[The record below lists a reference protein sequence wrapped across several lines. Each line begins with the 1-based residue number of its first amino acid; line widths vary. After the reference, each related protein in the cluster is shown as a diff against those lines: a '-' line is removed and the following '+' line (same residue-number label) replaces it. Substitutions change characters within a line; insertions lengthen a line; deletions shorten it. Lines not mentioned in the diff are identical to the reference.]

1 MIKLKKVIYKRGYPA
16 LLLLLSFFNFFYANI
31 FTNKFFSF
39 KILFFFFWRI
49 FLSSINWDKYF
60 DELKAIRAGRTKFI
74 KSEHKNV
81 SFGSGGGFSRTYINF
96 SKNKFS
102 KQSVVKMISNLPKD
116 SIKRCIDY
124 ALKNSLDGYA
134 INEKGE
140 RVGSDE
146 VMAEWKKDFGK
157 NKNSKDAWHL
167 MFSIK
172 EPCSDERTLKAL
184 QDSVK
189 SVLGT
194 NFSGHKYAMVL
205 HTHQNNPHVHV
216 VLNKRNNFT
225 NKKIHFNSKAE
236 IRDFFD
242 DTRTNFAYALSARGL
257 NYENKNFLQKDLK
270 REFNHIKSNIKLEV
284 DDYTAKDKINDY
296 YDKKQD
302 INKEKYKATT
312 SRIEV
317 MNDELERLKKA
328 NKELLELFLQYSKK
342 RNKKAFKLAKEL
354 KQSNKIIKE
363 KSLKIL
369 AEIKK
374 INHLSYEATRL
385 NEMKLENYK
394 DRSNALTLLEKFN
407 RNYNELH
414 PKNKGV
420 SKADFENHKKAKRA
434 IAVLRN
440 KKDDDAIK
448 YFDDS
453 LVITRML
460 GSNESLFKLNK
471 KLEILD
477 KNLYILEHSGLGA
490 DEAKEYK
497 KRLNDNKEFLAEVC
511 HKRFD
516 YVAKK
521 LLKNENLKGDEFL
534 FKEYFQGVAL
544 LNKEPN
550 ERLLKIKKEADL
562 KVNKSRGVKV
572 KTKHLD
578 KNIDKGRV

>member
-1 MIKLKKVIYKRGYPA
+1 M
-16 LLLLLSFFNFFYANI
+16 
-31 FTNKFFSF
+31 
-39 KILFFFFWRI
+39 
-49 FLSSINWDKYF
+49 SSVDWNKYF
-60 DELKAIRAGRTKFI
+60 DELKAIRAGRTKFN

-81 SFGSGGGFSRTYINF
+81 SFGSGFGFFRNHINF
-96 SKNKFS
+96 SKNKS
-102 KQSVVKMISNLPKD
+102 TKQSVVKMISNLPKD

-124 ALKNSLDGYA
+124 TLKNSLDGYA

-146 VMAEWKKDFGK
+146 VMAEWKKDFGT

-167 MFSIK
+167 IFSIK
-172 EPCSDERTLKAL
+172 ESCSNKQTLKAL
-184 QDSVK
+184 EGSVRD
-189 SVLGT
+189 VLGS
-194 NFSGHKYAMVL
+194 NFEGHKYTMVL
-205 HTHQNNPHVHV
+205 HTHQNNPHIHV
-216 VLNKRNNFT
+216 VLNKRNQFT
-225 NKKIHFNSKAE
+225 NKKIHFNSRGE

-242 DTRTNFAYALSARGL
+242 DTRSNFAYALSARGL
-257 NYENKNFLQKDLK
+257 KYENKNFLAKDLK
-270 REFNHIKSNIKLEV
+270 REFNNIKSNIKLEV

-296 YDKKQD
+296 YDKMQD

-312 SRIEV
+312 SRIEA
-317 MNDELERLKKA
+317 MNDELDKLKKA
-328 NKELLELFLQYSKK
+328 DKELLDLFLLYTKK
-342 RNKKAFKLAKEL
+342 RNKRAYKLAKEL

-374 INHLSYEATRL
+374 INKLSYEANRL

-460 GSNESLFKLNK
+460 GSNESLFKLGK
-471 KLEILD
+471 KLEIID
-477 KNLYILEHSGLGA
+477 KNLYILEHSNLGA
-490 DEAKEYK
+490 DEVKEYK
-497 KRLNDNKEFLAEVC
+497 KRLNDNKEFINDVC
-511 HKRFD
+511 EKRFD
-516 YVAKK
+516 YATKK
-521 LLKNENLKGDEFL
+521 LLKSENLKGDEFL
-534 FKEYFQGVAL
+534 LKEYFYGVTL

-550 ERLLKIKKEADL
+550 QRLLKIKKEADL
-562 KVNKSRGVKV
+562 MSKFNNSRYVK
-572 KTKHLD
+572 KEKA
-578 KNIDKGRV
+578 KNRASLEIKQDLGRE

>member
-1 MIKLKKVIYKRGYPA
+1 M
-16 LLLLLSFFNFFYANI
+16 
-31 FTNKFFSF
+31 
-39 KILFFFFWRI
+39 
-49 FLSSINWDKYF
+49 SSIDWNKYF
-60 DELKAIRAGRTKFI
+60 DELKAIKAGRTKFT
-74 KSEHKNV
+74 KSEHKNI
-81 SFGSGGGFSRTYINF
+81 SFGSGGGFSRTHINF

-102 KQSVVKMISNLPKD
+102 KQSVIKMISNLPKD

-124 ALKNSLDGYA
+124 TIKNSLDGYA
-134 INEKGE
+134 INEKEE
-140 RVGSDE
+140 RVSSEE
-146 VMAEWKKDFGK
+146 VMAEWKKDFGT

-172 EPCSDERTLKAL
+172 ESCSNKRTLKAL

-189 SVLGT
+189 SVLGS
-194 NFSGHKYAMVL
+194 NFAGHKYAMVL

-216 VLNKRNNFT
+216 VLNKRNQFT
-225 NKKIHFNSKAE
+225 NKKIHFDSKDE
-236 IRDFFD
+236 IRNFFD
-242 DTRTNFAYALSARGL
+242 DTRSNFAYALSARGFK
-257 NYENKNFLQKDLK
+257 YENKNFLQKDLK

-284 DDYTAKDKINDY
+284 DDYTAKDKINNY

-328 NKELLELFLQYSKK
+328 NKELLDLFLQYSKK
-342 RNKKAFKLAKEL
+342 RNKKAFKFAKEL

-363 KSLKIL
+363 KSIKIL

-374 INHLSYEATRL
+374 INKLSYEATRL

-394 DRSNALTLLEKFN
+394 DRSNALILLENFN
-407 RNYNELH
+407 HSYNQLH
-414 PKNKGV
+414 PKNKGA
-420 SKADFENHKKAKRA
+420 SKADWQNHKKVKRA

-440 KKDDDAIK
+440 QKDDNAIK

-460 GSNESLFKLNK
+460 GSNESLFKLGK
-471 KLEILD
+471 KLDIID
-477 KNLYILEHSGLGA
+477 KNLYILEHSGLGI

-516 YVAKK
+516 YVATK
-521 LLKNENLKGDEFL
+521 LLKDENLKGDEFL
-534 FKEYFQGVAL
+534 FKEYFKGVEI
-544 LNKEPN
+544 LNLKPN

-562 KVNKSRGVKV
+562 KAKFSKSPKV
-572 KTKHLD
+572 KKDKSKNYNLD
-578 KNIDKGRV
+578 KNMVKGRV